1 MEIEVGDFVRT
12 YNGIIG
18 TINKIEPIGKGL
30 RYAGEYSSEEIIQI
44 NDGHVY
50 ERRLKRK
57 DIVKHSKHIIDLIEV
72 EDIVECMVAKFIE
85 NGTEK
90 EETIKYEVVATVVLD
105 INGNPTNEI
114 GISGEKGVEF
124 VPFENVRSILTHEQ
138 YEKNCYRLEE

>member
-1 MEIEVGDFVRT
+1 MEIEVGEFVRT

-72 EDIVECMVAKFIE
+72 GDIVKVLFNKKTEEILTYTIDCEADLYLLTEE
-85 NGTEK
+85 NLKT
-90 EETIKYEVVATVVLD
+90 
-105 INGNPTNEI
+105 
-114 GISGEKGVEF
+114 
-124 VPFENVRSILTHEQ
+124 ILTHEQ
-138 YEKNCYRLEE
+138 FEKNAFRLEEWK

>member
-1 MEIEVGDFVRT
+1 MEIEVGEFVRT

-72 EDIVECMVAKFIE
+72 GDIVKVLFNKKTEEILTYTIDCEADLYLLTEE
-85 NGTEK
+85 NLKT
-90 EETIKYEVVATVVLD
+90 
-105 INGNPTNEI
+105 
-114 GISGEKGVEF
+114 
-124 VPFENVRSILTHEQ
+124 ILTHEQ
-138 YEKNCYRLEE
+138 FEKNAFRLEE